1 MSELSADPKTTA
13 AEASAAD
20 SDSSDLLERP
30 VTSDKPGDWATYSR
44 LLSYVK
50 PHWLIFV
57 LAVLGYL
64 AGSSAEAYFAK
75 MFGDLIDSWPNTA
88 MSIPIIMLV
97 AAFARALGEI
107 IGEILLS
114 RISHTVVHNIRCELF
129 EQLLFLPS
137 AYFDASTQGH
147 LVSRITY
154 NVAQLRSAGTDA
166 LKTIVQDGGK
176 LIVYLGAM
184 FYMSWKLTL
193 IFAAT
198 APVVALIVA
207 WASKRFRRI
216 SKRIQNSMGDVTHV
230 ASEAVSGYRE
240 VRIFG
245 GQPYE
250 RDRFVKSSAYNRR
263 QNLKMTATKVVS
275 TQVIQFLVVVAL
287 AVLIAVLFQ
296 PAVGGELTTG
306 QIVTVLG
313 LAGMLARP
321 LKKLS
326 EVNAK
331 LQKGLAAA
339 EDVFAQLDEA
349 REVDTGTLDV
359 ARLDGRIEFRQV
371 SFGYESSAG
380 PVLDDVNLVIE
391 PGQTV
396 ALVGKS
402 GSGKSTLASL
412 IPRFYESTSG
422 EILVDG
428 EPVSSYSLESLRRQ
442 IALVTQQVTLFNG
455 SLQSNIA
462 YGSLAD
468 AEPALIEDAIRRAHA
483 DTFIED
489 LPEGLETVVGDDGV
503 LLSGGQRQRV
513 AIARALLKD
522 APILIL
528 DEATSALDTTSEKHI
543 QAALEEVMKG
553 RTTLVIA
560 HRLSTIE
567 SADVILVMDGG
578 RIIERGKHDEL
589 LAANG
594 AYAALYNA
602 QFEDGDLGESGTPEA
617 QVTDQVARIGRGGRL
632 PAIERRFSPLA
643 NAWYERAGWLRVLAP
658 LSWLYGAVA
667 KRRRLSYLTGS
678 RTPWRAEVPVIV
690 VGNIT
695 AGGTGKT
702 PFVIWL
708 AAALKALGFRPGIVS
723 RGHGGSANRSP
734 VLVQPGSSAEEVG
747 DEPPLLAARTGR
759 PVVVCQDRVKAV
771 QFLLENADCDLVI
784 ADDGLQ
790 HYALARDIEIA
801 VVDGHRGLG
810 NGRLLPAGPLREP
823 PERLNEVD
831 WVVSSGR
838 PAGLDASGGDPETL
852 LTLEAI
858 RFVPVAG
865 NSASIPVQDFAA
877 RFVNVN
883 AVAGIGNPGRFVQTL
898 KEIGLN
904 PILTAYPD
912 HHAFEGDEVW
922 FENDWPVVC
931 TEKDATK
938 LRVLEG
944 LPDNLYYLEVDSQVS
959 TLSGEPGMD
968 RLRALLDMHG
978 IRTE

>member
-1 MSELSADPKTTA
+1 MSETP
-13 AEASAAD
+13 AEETPTD
-20 SDSSDLLERP
+20 QE
-30 VTSDKPGDWATYSR
+30 KPGDWAIYSR
-44 LLSYVK
+44 LLGYVK

-64 AGSSAEAYFAK
+64 VGSSAEAYFAK
-75 MFGDLIDSWPNTA
+75 MFGDLIDSWPETA
-88 MSIPIIMLV
+88 MSIPLIMLV
-97 AAFARALGEI
+97 AALARALGEI

-114 RISHTVVHNIRCELF
+114 RISFTVVHNIRCQLF

-154 NVAQLRSAGTDA
+154 NVAQLRTAGTDA

-198 APVVALIVA
+198 APLVALIVT

-245 GQPYE
+245 GQRYE
-250 RDRFVKSSAYNRR
+250 RDRFVKSSNYNRR

-275 TQVIQFLVVVAL
+275 TQFIQLLVVVAL
-287 AVLIAVLFQ
+287 AILIAVLFQ
-296 PAVGGELTTG
+296 PGIGGDLSTG
-306 QIVTVLG
+306 EIVTILG

-331 LQKGLAAA
+331 LQRGLAAA
-339 EDVFAQLDEA
+339 EDVFGQLDED
-349 REVDTGTLDV
+349 RETDTGDLDV
-359 ARLDGRIEFRQV
+359 DKVQGRIEFEDV
-371 SFGYESSAG
+371 CFGYDSSVG
-380 PVLDDVNLVIE
+380 QVLENVNLVIE

-412 IPRFYESTSG
+412 IPRFYEPDSG
-422 EILVDG
+422 NILIDG
-428 EPVSSYSLESLRRQ
+428 EPVSSYSLPSLRRQ

-455 SLQSNIA
+455 SLKNNIA
-462 YGSLAD
+462 YGALAD
-468 AEPALIEDAIRRAHA
+468 VDPSLIDDAVRRAHA
-483 DTFIED
+483 DTFLKD
-489 LPEGLETVVGDDGV
+489 MPEGLDTLVGDDGV

-528 DEATSALDTTSEKHI
+528 DEATSALDTSSEKHI
-543 QAALEEVMKG
+543 QAALEAVMKG

-567 SADVILVMDGG
+567 NADVILVMENG
-578 RIIERGKHDEL
+578 RIIERGPHAEL
-589 LAANG
+589 LKANG
-594 AYAALYNA
+594 AYAELYNA
-602 QFEDGDLGESGTPEA
+602 QFEEVVASEGGVTAGLEAPALRPSGHS
-617 QVTDQVARIGRGGRL
+617 RL

-643 NAWYERAGWLRVLAP
+643 NAWYERSAWLGLLAP
-658 LSWLYGAVA
+658 LSWLYGTVA
-667 KRRRLSYLTGS
+667 RRRRLKYLTG
-678 RTPWRAEVPVIV
+678 RKTPWRADVPVIV

-708 AAALKALGFRPGIVS
+708 AGTLREMGFRPGIVS
-723 RGHGGSANRSP
+723 RGHGGSETKNP
-734 VLVQPGSSAEEVG
+734 VSVTAQSSADDVG
-747 DEPPLLAARTGR
+747 DEPPLLAARTGL
-759 PVVVCQDRVKAV
+759 PVVVCQDRVRAV
-771 QFLLENADCDLVI
+771 KHLLEHADCDLVI

-790 HYALARDIEIA
+790 HYALARDVEIA
-801 VVDGHRGLG
+801 VLDGHRGLG
-810 NGRLLPAGPLREP
+810 NGRLLPAGPLRELP
-823 PERLNEVD
+823 SRLEEVD

-838 PAGLDASGGDPETL
+838 HSGVWDGESL
-852 LTLEAI
+852 LSVLPV
-858 RFVPVAG
+858 RFVPL
-865 NSASIPVQDFAA
+865 NPEPSPISAEAFA
-877 RFVNVN
+877 RRYENVN
-883 AVAGIGNPGRFVQTL
+883 AVAGIGNPGRFVLTL
-898 KEIGLN
+898 KELGLN
-904 PILTAYPD
+904 PLPTAYPD
-912 HHAFEGDEVW
+912 HHVFNGDEVI

-938 LRVLEG
+938 LRLLSG
-944 LPDNLYYLEVDSQVS
+944 LPKNLYYLEIDSEV
-959 TLSGEPGMD
+959 TDADGTPGAD
-968 RLRALLDMHG
+968 RLRAVLDMHG
-978 IRTE
+978 IRAE